1 MKNPKWPSNAG
12 ADRWNVCVC
21 HNDILV
27 LVFWLDL
34 LEQIS
39 QSSPAASARQCMIT
53 HLAPLST
60 LSVGKGPKALVTPA
74 EFCCRRQILKRQKD
88 RCG

>member
-39 QSSPAASARQCMIT
+39 QSSPAANARQCMIK
-53 HLAPLST
+53 HLARFVALSA
-60 LSVGKGPKALVTPA
+60 GKGPAALVMLGP
-74 EFCCRRQILKRQKD
+74 RSRVISLLLS
-88 RCG
+88 G